1 MSWLGGALQLGGAA
15 LGLIGSHNAAES
27 AKDQAKDQAKEYKR
41 AAEANS
47 KISRYDA
54 EVAENNALAE
64 HAATVAQFKKHYY
77 DTNRLLASQ
86 RASFAKA
93 GVSVGTGTPVNV
105 FGDTARRAYEDGQ
118 TILHEGQ
125 NAVERFKSQAK
136 RFRMLADSGLRD
148 AAAQASLL
156 RSAASD
162 RATGY
167 YIQGA
172 TTFASNLYNFDNEFG
187 IF

>member
-1 MSWLGGALQLGGAA
+1 MSWLGGALQIGGAV
-15 LGLIGSHNAAES
+15 LGLYGNKKAGDS
-27 AKDQAKDQAKEYKR
+27 AKDQAKDQAKENKR
-41 AAEANS
+41 AAEANA

-54 EVAENNALAE
+54 EVAESNALAE
-64 HAATVAQFKKHYY
+64 HTATVAQFKKHYY
-77 DTNRLLASQ
+77 DVNKLLATQ

-93 GVSVGTGTPVNV
+93 GVSVGTGTPLSV

-118 TILHEGQ
+118 TVLHEGE

-148 AAAQASLL
+148 AAAQSSLL

-172 TTFASNLYNFDNEFG
+172 TSFASNLYNFDKEFG